1 MIMFEK
7 KSFFKFYSFLI
18 GLIFV
23 FSFSELI
30 ALNLKIHD
38 DNICGSTK
46 SDSYCLENCCL
57 DRDMSSKE
65 CCVFPRILFSKYD
78 VKTFTSTLKFD
89 RIDPKSN
96 SPPQTF
102 LS

>member
-1 MIMFEK
+1 MFQK
-7 KSFFKFYSFLI
+7 KSFSKLYSFLLA
-18 GLIFV
+18 LIFV

-30 ALNLKIHD
+30 ALNLKIYD
-38 DNICGSTK
+38 DNICGSTE

-65 CCVFPRILFSKYD
+65 CSIIPRILFSKYN
-78 VKTFTSTLKFD
+78 VKTFISTLKYD

>member
-1 MIMFEK
+1 MFTK
-7 KSFFKFYSFLI
+7 KSFSKLYSLLLVI
-18 GLIFV
+18 IFV

-30 ALNLKIHD
+30 ALNLKIQD

-65 CCVFPRILFSKYD
+65 CCFFPRILFSKYNI
-78 VKTFTSTLKFD
+78 KTSKSTLKYD

-96 SPPQTF
+96 SPPHTF

>member
-1 MIMFEK
+1 MFQK
-7 KSFFKFYSFLI
+7 KLFFKLYSFLLA
-18 GLIFV
+18 LIFV

-30 ALNLKIHD
+30 AVNLKIQD

-46 SDSYCLENCCL
+46 SDSYCFENCCL

-65 CCVFPRILFSKYD
+65 CCVFPRILLGKHNA
-78 VKTFTSTLKFD
+78 KTFISTLKFD